1 MPSHRLFPEKDRDD
15 GEWLLEWDDAKFVL
29 RSPDGRPAFVEDT
42 SNAHRSIKL
51 YELYV
56 EGKIAFSGPPDS
68 PVFEKNPAASAALRA
83 FVEAGLRSDVAYRT
97 QLKRESLLTMPIGL
111 AMFLVAGSLFAL
123 YCWYASW
130 APDPPP
136 DHWIRSIGWLVHGI
150 LLLLLGAALAGPF
163 VAYNGLRQW
172 LRIRR
177 IEREAAPEEATGGGA

>member
-1 MPSHRLFPEKDRDD
+1 VTHRYSR
-15 GEWLLEWDDAKFVL
+15 
-29 RSPDGRPAFVEDT
+29 R
-42 SNAHRSIKL
+42 
-51 YELYV
+51 
-56 EGKIAFSGPPDS
+56 
-68 PVFEKNPAASAALRA
+68 NPAASAALRA

-97 QLKRESLLTMPIGL
+97 QLKHESLLSIPIGL
-111 AMFLVAGSLFAL
+111 AMFLVAGGLFAL

-136 DHWIRSIGWLVHGI
+136 DHWLRSFGWLVHGI

-177 IEREAAPEEATGGGA
+177 IEREAGLEEATDGRA